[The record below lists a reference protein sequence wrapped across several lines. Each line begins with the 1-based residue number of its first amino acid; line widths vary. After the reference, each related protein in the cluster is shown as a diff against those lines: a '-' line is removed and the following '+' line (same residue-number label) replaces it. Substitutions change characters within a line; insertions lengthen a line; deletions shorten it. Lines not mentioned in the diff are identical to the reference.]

1 MEPQIISSGLYRIT
15 NLVNG
20 KCYIGITKHGADKR
34 FIAHKAAA
42 RKGSTTAL
50 HRSMRK
56 YGFDNFR
63 VDQLVICE
71 AGQYLKD
78 LEVRAIAGY
87 GTRAPNGYNLTA
99 GGDGVVDGDPEIA
112 ERIRIGRA
120 LNPPI
125 LTETGKKAIS
135 EGGVRAWA
143 DPYRKAARSAN
154 IKAGLNDPIVHA
166 ARCDAIQRASSS
178 EHGRAIK
185 QEVSKRLW
193 SMREYRDKVNAA
205 AVAGMRTPQA
215 KVNRSEA
222 AKAAWAKRKQA

>member
-20 KCYIGITKHGADKR
+20 KCYIGITKTSPQKR
-34 FIAHKAAA
+34 FAAHLTSA
-42 RKGSTTAL
+42 RRGANTAL
-50 HRSMRK
+50 HRAIRK
-56 YGFDNFR
+56 YGEESFKLE
-63 VDQLVICE
+63 QMVICE

-78 LEVRAIAGY
+78 LEVKAIAAY
-87 GTRAPNGYNLTA
+87 GTRSPNGYNLTA
-99 GGDGVVDGDPEIA
+99 GGDGVVDGGPEVA
-112 ERIRIGRA
+112 EKIRKGRA

-125 LTETGKKAIS
+125 LTESGKKAIS

-143 DPYRKAARSAN
+143 DPDRRAIRSAN
-154 IKAGLNDPIVHA
+154 IKARLNDPVVHA
-166 ARCDAIQRASSS
+166 SRCDAIQRASSS

-185 QEVSKRLW
+185 QEVSRRLW
-193 SMREYRDKVNAA
+193 SMQEYRDKVNAA